1 MTEFTTGALTLRIF
15 TTDARRLVNA
25 AADWEAAEL
34 GREGEGGSVVEMVV
48 DAETG
53 EQFLR
58 RVPLKKGA
66 RALFDDASGNPPPS
80 P

>member
-1 MTEFTTGALTLRIF
+1 MRMFA
-15 TTDARRLVNA
+15 TDARKLVNA

-34 GREGEGGSVVEMVV
+34 GREGEGGSIVEMVV

-66 RALFDDASGNPPPS
+66 RALFGDDASGNPPP
-80 P
+80 PP

>member
-1 MTEFTTGALTLRIF
+1 MTVFSIRALTLRMF
-15 TTDARRLVNA
+15 ATDARKLVNT

-48 DAETG
+48 DAKTG